1 MLDINFIRQNKEKIK
16 KGVKDKGY
24 DSKIVD
30 RLLKIDKTR
39 RQLIS
44 DIEKLRAERNKLT
57 REDVQ
62 KGKKIKETLRRLE
75 PDLKAVKEEFKKI
88 LYQIPN
94 LPSEDVHE
102 GKDEFDNKE
111 IKKWGKVPKFSFKI
125 KSHFEL
131 GEDLDLIDT
140 KRAGKVSGAR
150 FGYLKNEAV
159 ILEFAL
165 INLAFEVLLKEKF
178 SPIIPPAL
186 ISLDSMR
193 GMGYLENEGIGEMYI
208 LEKDKL
214 VLVGT
219 AEQSLGPMHKD
230 EVFNEKD
237 LPKRYVGFSPCF
249 RREAGSYGKDTK
261 GILRVHQFNK
271 IEMFSFVNPKDS
283 DKEHEYLLSLEEKLM
298 QELEIPYRIIKMC
311 SGDLGDPAARKY
323 DIEAWFPSEKKYR
336 ETHSTSAC
344 TDYQSRRLNIKYRKK
359 SGELDFVYTLN
370 GTAFSE
376 RPILAIL
383 ENYQQKDGCVLVPK
397 VLQKYTGFK
406 KICPKKQ

>member
-1 MLDINFIRQNKEKIK
+1 MLDINFIYQNKDKVK

-24 DSKIVD
+24 KPEIVD
-30 RLLKIDKTR
+30 RLLKVDETR
-39 RQLIS
+39 RQLIAE
-44 DIEKLRAERNKLT
+44 IEKWRAERNKLAKK
-57 REDVQ
+57 DIK
-62 KGKKIKETLRRLE
+62 KGKKIKEMLRRLE
-75 PDLKAVKEEFKKI
+75 PDLKAIKQQFKDL

-94 LPSEDVHE
+94 LPADDVHV
-102 GKDEFDNKE
+102 GKDESENKE
-111 IKKWGKVPKFSFKI
+111 IKKWGKIPKFSFKI
-125 KSHFEL
+125 KSYFKL
-131 GEDLDLIDT
+131 GEDLDIIDT
-140 KRAGKVSGAR
+140 KRAAKVSGAR
-150 FGYLKNEAV
+150 FGYIKNEAV
-159 ILEFAL
+159 LLELAL
-165 INLAFEVLLKEKF
+165 INYAFELLLKEGF
-178 SPIIPPAL
+178 IPILPPAM

-193 GMGYLENEGIGEMYI
+193 AMGYLENEGIGEMYV

-219 AEQSLGPMHKD
+219 AEQSIGPMHKG

-271 IEMFSFVNPKDS
+271 VEMFSFVNPKDS
-283 DKEHEYLLSLEEKLM
+283 DKEHEYFLSLEEKLM
-298 QELEIPYRIIKMC
+298 QKLEIPYRVVKMC

-323 DIEAWFPSEKKYR
+323 DIEAWFPSEEKYR

-344 TDYQSRRLNIKYRKK
+344 TGYQSRRLNIKYRKK
-359 SGELDFVYTLN
+359 SGELDFVHTLN

-383 ENYQQKDGCVLVPK
+383 ENYQQKDGSVLVPK

-406 KICPKKQ
+406 KITPKK

>member
-1 MLDINFIRQNKEKIK
+1 MLDINYILENKAKVR
-16 KGVKDKGY
+16 KGVEDKGY
-24 DSKIVD
+24 DPKIVD
-30 RLLKIDKTR
+30 RLLKVDETR
-39 RQLIS
+39 RQLIT

-57 REDVQ
+57 KEDIQ

-75 PDLKAVKEEFKKI
+75 PDLKAVEEEFKKI

-94 LPSEDVHE
+94 LPAKDVHA
-102 GKDEFDNKE
+102 GKDELDNKE
-111 IKKWGKVPKFSFKI
+111 IKKWGEIPKFSFKI

-131 GEDLDLIDT
+131 GEDLDLVDT

-150 FGYLKNEAV
+150 FSYLKNEAV
-159 ILEFAL
+159 MLEFAL
-165 INLAFEVLLKEKF
+165 INFAFEILLKEGF

-186 ISLDSMR
+186 ISLDSMKA
-193 GMGYLENEGIGEMYI
+193 MGYLENEGIGEMYV

-219 AEQSLGPMHKD
+219 AEQSIGPMHKD
-230 EVFNEKD
+230 EVLNEKD

-271 IEMFSFVNPKDS
+271 VEMFSFANPKDS

-298 QELEIPYRIIKMC
+298 QKLEIPYRVVKMC
-311 SGDLGDPAARKY
+311 SGDLGDPATRKY

-336 ETHSTSAC
+336 ETHSSSTC

-359 SGELDFVYTLN
+359 VGGLDFVHTLN

-406 KICPKKQ
+406 KICPK

>member
-1 MLDINFIRQNKEKIK
+1 MLDINYILENKAKVK
-16 KGVKDKGY
+16 KGVEDKGY
-24 DSKIVD
+24 DPKIVD
-30 RLLKIDKTR
+30 RLLKVDETR
-39 RQLIS
+39 RQLIT

-57 REDVQ
+57 KEDIQ

-75 PDLKAVKEEFKKI
+75 PDLKAVEEEFKKI

-94 LPSEDVHE
+94 LPAKDVHA
-102 GKDEFDNKE
+102 GKDELDNKE
-111 IKKWGKVPKFSFKI
+111 IKKWGEIPKFSFKI

-131 GEDLDLIDT
+131 GEDLDLVDT

-150 FGYLKNEAV
+150 FSYLKNEAV
-159 ILEFAL
+159 MLEFAL
-165 INLAFEVLLKEKF
+165 INFAFEILLKEGF
-178 SPIIPPAL
+178 SPVIPPAL
-186 ISLDSMR
+186 ISLDSMKA
-193 GMGYLENEGIGEMYI
+193 MGYLENEGIGEMYV

-219 AEQSLGPMHKD
+219 AEQSIGPMHKD
-230 EVFNEKD
+230 EVLNEKD

-271 IEMFSFVNPKDS
+271 VEMFSFANPKDS

-298 QELEIPYRIIKMC
+298 QKLEIPYRVVKMC
-311 SGDLGDPAARKY
+311 SGDLGDPATRKY

-336 ETHSTSAC
+336 ETHSSSTC

-359 SGELDFVYTLN
+359 VGGLDFVHTLN

-397 VLQKYTGFK
+397 VLQKYTGF
-406 KICPKKQ
+406 

>member
-1 MLDINFIRQNKEKIK
+1 MLDINYILENKAKVK
-16 KGVKDKGY
+16 KGVEDKGY
-24 DSKIVD
+24 DPKIVD
-30 RLLKIDKTR
+30 RLLKVDETR
-39 RQLIS
+39 RQLIT

-57 REDVQ
+57 KEDIQ

-75 PDLKAVKEEFKKI
+75 PDLKAVEEEFKKI

-94 LPSEDVHE
+94 LPAKDVHA
-102 GKDEFDNKE
+102 GKDELDNKE
-111 IKKWGKVPKFSFKI
+111 IKKWGEIPKFSFKI

-131 GEDLDLIDT
+131 GEDLDLVDT

-150 FGYLKNEAV
+150 FSYLKNEAV
-159 ILEFAL
+159 MLEFAL
-165 INLAFEVLLKEKF
+165 INFAFEILLKEGF
-178 SPIIPPAL
+178 SPVIPPAL
-186 ISLDSMR
+186 ISLDSMKA
-193 GMGYLENEGIGEMYI
+193 MGYLENEGIGEMYV

-219 AEQSLGPMHKD
+219 AEQSIGPMHKD
-230 EVFNEKD
+230 EVLNEKD

-271 IEMFSFVNPKDS
+271 VEMFSFANPKDS

-298 QELEIPYRIIKMC
+298 QKLEIPYRVVKMC
-311 SGDLGDPAARKY
+311 SGDLGDPATRKY

-336 ETHSTSAC
+336 ETHSSSTC

-359 SGELDFVYTLN
+359 VGGLDFVHTLN

-406 KICPKKQ
+406 KICPK

>member
-1 MLDINFIRQNKEKIK
+1 MLDINYILENKEKVK

-24 DSKIVD
+24 DPKVVD
-30 RLLKIDKTR
+30 RLLRVDETR

-44 DIEKLRAERNKLT
+44 DIEKLRAEKNKLT
-57 REDVQ
+57 REDIQ

-75 PDLKAVKEEFKKI
+75 PDLKAVGEEFKNI
-88 LYQIPN
+88 LYKIPN
-94 LPSEDVHE
+94 LPAKDVHA

-111 IKKWGKVPKFSFKI
+111 IKKWGKVPKFSFKV

-131 GEDLDLIDT
+131 GESLDLIDT

-150 FGYLKNEAV
+150 FSYLKNEAV
-159 ILEFAL
+159 MLEFAL
-165 INLAFEVLLKEKF
+165 INFAFEFLLKEGF
-178 SPIIPPAL
+178 SLIIPPAL
-186 ISLDSMR
+186 ISLDSMKA
-193 GMGYLENEGIGEMYI
+193 MGYLENKGIGEMYV

-214 VLVGT
+214 VLIGT

-230 EVFNEKD
+230 EIFNEKD

-271 IEMFSFVNPKDS
+271 VEMFSFVNPKDS
-283 DKEHEYLLSLEEKLM
+283 DKEHEYFLSLEEKLM
-298 QELEIPYRIIKMC
+298 QKLEIPYRVVKMC

-336 ETHSTSAC
+336 ETHSTSTC

-359 SGELDFVYTLN
+359 NGDLDFVHTLN

-406 KICPKKQ
+406 KICPRK